1 MVIVYA
7 FACLLGTLMT
17 FIVLSSHG
25 WLVALLGAYVGGT
38 ALALTLA
45 ITVFVLR
52 AREGFSDHNIA
63 DGLTI
68 MVPSPHES
76 R

>member
-1 MVIVYA
+1 MVILYL
-7 FACLLGTLMT
+7 FASILGALTT
-17 FIVLSSHG
+17 FIVLSSQG
-25 WLVALLGAYVGGT
+25 WLVALLGAYLGGT
-38 ALALTLA
+38 ALTLTLA

-52 AREGFSDHNIA
+52 AREGFSDRNVA